1 MFFKQNFIKV
11 SLLSIFFISLNISSA
26 YSKDYYYKFNNKDSK
41 INFELSTNVHPVKAD
56 VEKFKGSITIKSN
69 DDKNIKSVNGILE
82 IDTTS
87 INTNIALCDVRIQ
100 KETLSTSKY
109 PKIIFKVSDTEVISN
124 KISID
129 NTIDLKLLG
138 TLTIRDTTKKVE
150 IPVKATV
157 SEDKNSAIVE
167 GKYKINFNDYNI
179 PDPSVLIAKV
189 NPIIELSFKL
199 KVR

>member
-11 SLLSIFFISLNISSA
+11 TLIGISFFSLSISSA

-56 VEKFKGSITIKSN
+56 VEKFKGSITVKSS
-69 DDKNIKSVNGILE
+69 DEKNITSVDGILE

-109 PKIIFKVSDTEVISN
+109 PKITFRVSDTEVTNN
-124 KISID
+124 KIAID
-129 NTIDLKLLG
+129 NTINLKLLG
-138 TLTIRDTTKKVE
+138 TLTIRNISKKVE
-150 IPVKATV
+150 IPVKVTV
-157 SEDKNSAIVE
+157 LSDKSSAIVE
-167 GKYKINFNDYNI
+167 GNYKINFNDYNI

>member
-11 SLLSIFFISLNISSA
+11 SLLSISFFTLSISSA

-56 VEKFKGSITIKSN
+56 VEKFKGSITVKSS
-69 DDKNIKSVNGILE
+69 DDKNITSVNGILE

-100 KETLSTSKY
+100 KETLNTSKY
-109 PKIIFKVSDTEVISN
+109 PKITFKVSDTEVISN
-124 KISID
+124 KIAID

-138 TLTIRDTTKKVE
+138 TLMIRDTSKKVE
-150 IPVKATV
+150 IPVKATL
-157 SEDKNSAIVE
+157 SADKNSAIVE